1 MKIEIYDTTLR
12 DGSQGAGISF
22 TDEDKIEVIHALD
35 ELGISYIEVGF
46 YTGSAREAGFFAR
59 PELRNL
65 KRAKLTAFCP
75 TRRPGESAAGTPALR
90 SLASG
95 AAGCAA
101 VFGKASAKQA
111 ERVLKCPPDEN
122 IAMITDTI
130 SYLRAAGKEVIFD
143 AEHFFDGYSDNPD
156 YALATLEAASAA
168 GASTLVLCDTNG
180 GMLPDIVGM
189 TLEAV
194 KKRLPGAR
202 IGIHCHN
209 DLGMAVACSLSGVIA
224 GAVQLHGTV
233 AGIGER
239 CGNANIITLIPLLQ
253 LKMGFECVESPLL
266 PLLSPTA
273 RKICEIANL
282 EFDEREPF
290 VGGYAFTHKAGTHID
305 ALRKAPGSFEHIDP
319 ADVGNTRNI
328 LLSELS
334 GRAALAERMSRII
347 PSIDK
352 DSPEVAAALEELRL
366 RESAGYQYEAA
377 EASLTL
383 LLCGALG
390 LRREFFTVDTFNVIV
405 GQPYSSRHSGLRGG
419 GSNCSAI
426 IKVKVDGSAEI
437 TAAEGDGPV
446 NALDL
451 ALRKALLRFYPV
463 LGRVRLT
470 DYKVRV
476 PSSGEAATASAVRVF
491 IESTD
496 GERVWRTTGVSTDII
511 DASWQAL
518 LDSIEFRLLADA
530 GGALPPDVW

>member
-12 DGSQGAGISF
+12 DGMQGAGISF
-22 TDEDKIEVIHALD
+22 SDEEKIKVIHALD

-46 YTGSAREAGFFAR
+46 YTGSDRETAFFSNS
-59 PELRNL
+59 ELKKL
-65 KRAKLTAFCP
+65 KNAKIVAFCP
-75 TRRPGESAAGTPALR
+75 TRRAGEKAADSPVLR
-90 SLASG
+90 EIASSDV
-95 AAGCAA
+95 GCVAI
-101 VFGKASAKQA
+101 FGKASLTQV
-111 ERVLKCPPDEN
+111 ERVLRTTPDEN

-130 SYLRAAGKEVIFD
+130 EYLRSAGKEVIFD
-143 AEHFFDGYSDNPD
+143 AEHFFDGYGDSPA
-156 YALATLEAASAA
+156 YALSTLEAAHSA

-189 TLEAV
+189 IVEAV
-194 KKRLPGAR
+194 RKKLPGAR
-202 IGIHCHN
+202 VGIHCHN

-239 CGNANIITLIPLLQ
+239 CGNANIITLIPMLQ
-253 LKMGFECVESPLL
+253 LKLGFECIEPHRL
-266 PLLSPTA
+266 PLLNRLS
-273 RKICEIANL
+273 REICEIANI
-282 EFDEREPF
+282 EFNEREPF

-305 ALRKAPGSFEHIDP
+305 AVRKTPGSFEHIDP

-328 LLSELS
+328 LISELS
-334 GRAALAERMSRII
+334 GRAALAERMSRIL
-347 PSIDK
+347 PSLTK
-352 DSPEVAAALEELRL
+352 DSPEVAAALEVVR
-366 RESAGYQYEAA
+366 RYESRGYQYESA
-377 EASLTL
+377 EASLML
-383 LLCGALG
+383 LLWGALG
-390 LRREFFTVDTFNVIV
+390 LRRKFFSIDTFNVIV
-405 GQPYSSRHSGLRGG
+405 GQPYGSRHCGLEGG

-426 IKVKVDGSAEI
+426 IKVTVDGSTEI
-437 TAAEGDGPV
+437 TAAEGEGPV

-476 PSSGEAATASAVRVF
+476 PSSGDAATASAVRVF

-518 LDSIEFRLLADA
+518 LDSIEFRLLA
-530 GGALPPDVW
+530 GEIGFPTET